1 MPPVFCAVTR
11 TAAPRGAGLPPVRAA
26 SPSACGLA
34 TSPPGAF
41 QSQHGQLATGPPLP
55 RPLLGQRL
63 GDPLHGETG
72 ASTALVTPHAAALEA
87 LEPSR
92 AWHASSAVHSQRVV
106 PPPPAAPDP
115 EPTAVRCGAQRHV
128 SRGGGKLQ
136 RGGPPGESLPYC
148 HVPGVRTL
156 PQTAGPLEPRTAVHV
171 FALWAAF
178 CMCIESSRCHRVLCQ
193 EDFLCCCPP
202 EHYFHGH
209 KWAASSKTSP
219 TDLQAHLEV

>member
-106 PPPPAAPDP
+106 PPPPAAPNP

-136 RGGPPGESLPYC
+136 RGGPPGESLPC
-148 HVPGVRTL
+148 SGGAHAPTDSWPLRTRDCCTRLFPLSGILHVHREQPVSPSPLPGGLLVLLSPRTL
-156 PQTAGPLEPRTAVHV
+156 LSRAQMGRLIQNFSHRPAGTPGGV
-171 FALWAAF
+171 
-178 CMCIESSRCHRVLCQ
+178 S
-193 EDFLCCCPP
+193 
-202 EHYFHGH
+202 
-209 KWAASSKTSP
+209 
-219 TDLQAHLEV
+219 

>member
-1 MPPVFCAVTR
+1 MPPVFCAVTQ

-55 RPLLGQRL
+55 RPLPGQRL

-72 ASTALVTPHAAALEA
+72 ASTALVTPHAAALEV

-106 PPPPAAPDP
+106 PPPPAAPDLSPQQCDAELRDTCLGEERSCSVEDLP
-115 EPTAVRCGAQRHV
+115 ESPFHTAMFWGCAR
-128 SRGGGKLQ
+128 S
-136 RGGPPGESLPYC
+136 
-148 HVPGVRTL
+148 
-156 PQTAGPLEPRTAVHV
+156 
-171 FALWAAF
+171 
-178 CMCIESSRCHRVLCQ
+178 HRQLA
-193 EDFLCCCPP
+193 P
-202 EHYFHGH
+202 
-209 KWAASSKTSP
+209 
-219 TDLQAHLEV
+219 

>member
-1 MPPVFCAVTR
+1 M
-11 TAAPRGAGLPPVRAA
+11 RAA

-55 RPLLGQRL
+55 RPLPGQRL

-72 ASTALVTPHAAALEA
+72 GQHRARHPTRGRAGGAGTVACLARFLSRSQSA
-87 LEPSR
+87 SR
-92 AWHASSAVHSQRVV
+92 ASPTSGAR
-106 PPPPAAPDP
+106 P

-136 RGGPPGESLPYC
+136 RGGPPRESLPYC

-156 PQTAGPLEPRTAVHV
+156 PQTAGPLEPRTAVHA

-178 CMCIESSRCHRVLCQ
+178 CICIESSRCHRVLCQ

-202 EHYFHGH
+202 EHYFQGH